1 MAGSFVRKMMTGVV
15 TFAMAG
21 ALLAGCAQ
29 ERSGGTPSSGS
40 TNQSAGANKEKETIE
55 FVYWAGAGGEE
66 EAFRDLVAKFEAEH
80 PDIKVNAQQVPS
92 PSSSDYYTKIQTRIA
107 GNDAPDVFRIQYQKI
122 GEFASKKALLDV
134 TDLFAED
141 KENFN
146 QSLLTAV
153 SFEDKIYGL
162 PHHTDTL
169 AVFYNK
175 TYMDQLGVEPPSKL
189 EDAWTWGEFLEVAK
203 MIQDKGLAQYGLA
216 FNWKESSAYRSL
228 PFFFQNGASLATD
241 DFTKGNVETEEAI
254 QTLAFLQNMFQTV
267 MSPGNSMKGTEDFN
281 LLFTSGTAGMLINGN
296 WMIPRWEQEMADYE
310 WGVTY
315 MPQNKSMASDMGG
328 NALAIPKNSKHA
340 EAAKKFLAFMG
351 EPENMKLFVEK
362 GLFLPGRTDIEGPFE
377 YNVKDPAM
385 MDLFI
390 EQSTT
395 VPEKLAQTVT
405 MSEFSKA
412 NQALAEALE
421 MLFTQGVT
429 PEDAAK
435 TLNAKLDEIFGGK

>member
-1 MAGSFVRKMMTGVV
+1 
-15 TFAMAG
+15 
-21 ALLAGCAQ
+21 
-29 ERSGGTPSSGS
+29 
-40 TNQSAGANKEKETIE
+40 
-55 FVYWAGAGGEE
+55 
-66 EAFRDLVAKFEAEH
+66 
-80 PDIKVNAQQVPS
+80 
-92 PSSSDYYTKIQTRIA
+92 
-107 GNDAPDVFRIQYQKI
+107 
-122 GEFASKKALLDV
+122 
-134 TDLFAED
+134 
-141 KENFN
+141 
-146 QSLLTAV
+146 
-153 SFEDKIYGL
+153 
-162 PHHTDTL
+162 
-169 AVFYNK
+169 
-175 TYMDQLGVEPPSKL
+175 
-189 EDAWTWGEFLEVAK
+189 
-203 MIQDKGLAQYGLA
+203 
-216 FNWKESSAYRSL
+216 
-228 PFFFQNGASLATD
+228 
-241 DFTKGNVETEEAI
+241 
-254 QTLAFLQNMFQTV
+254 